1 MMNNLIIITGLT
13 ASGKSNLALEIAED
27 FNGEIISA
35 DSVQIYRGLD
45 IGSAKATIEERSIVK
60 HHLIDIK
67 RVNETYNVGEFV
79 KDCKNAIEDIISR
92 KKLPIIV
99 GGTALYIKALLNG
112 YTFTEQPA
120 DSDFRLKYQN
130 LAKDFGNDYVYN
142 LLVEKNPI
150 KAQSVHPNN
159 LKRVIRYLEIE
170 EQGEIPS
177 FNQDKFIS
185 NYNICAVGIIE
196 DRKSIYEKINAR
208 VDKMISL
215 GLKDEVKH
223 LIENG
228 ATKTKTLQSMNS
240 IGYKEWFDYFEG
252 KKTLIDTIELIKQH
266 SRNYCKRQ
274 LTFLKTIEQLDLCD
288 INTAKNKIYN
298 FLKGI
303 NNDNN
308 R

>member
-13 ASGKSNLALEIAED
+13 ASGKSSLALEIAKD

-45 IGSAKATIEERSIVK
+45 IGSAKATIQERSIIK

-67 RVNETYNVGEFV
+67 NVNETYNVGEFV
-79 KDCKNAIEDIISR
+79 KDCKNSIEDIISR

-120 DSDFRLKYQN
+120 NSDFRLKYQN
-130 LAKDFGNDYVYN
+130 LAKDFGNKYVYN

-177 FNQDKFIS
+177 SKQDKFIS
-185 NYNICAVGIIE
+185 NYNVCAVGIIE
-196 DRKSIYEKINAR
+196 DRESIYKKINAR

-228 ATKTKTLQSMNS
+228 ATKTLQSMNS

-252 KKTLIDTIELIKQH
+252 KKTLSDTIELIKQH

>member
-13 ASGKSNLALEIAED
+13 ASGKSNLALEIAKN

-67 RVNETYNVGEFV
+67 RVNETYNAGEFV
-79 KDCKNAIEDIISR
+79 KDCKKAIEEIISR

-120 DSDFRLKYQN
+120 DSGFRLKYQN

-185 NYNICAVGIIE
+185 NYNVCAVGIIE
-196 DRKSIYEKINAR
+196 DRESIYEKINAR

-215 GLKDEVKH
+215 GLKAEVKH

-228 ATKTKTLQSMNS
+228 ATKTLQSMNS

>member
-1 MMNNLIIITGLT
+1 MNNLIIITGLT

-67 RVNETYNVGEFV
+67 RVNETYNAGEFV

-185 NYNICAVGIIE
+185 NYNVCAVGIIE
-196 DRKSIYEKINAR
+196 DRESIYEKINAR

-228 ATKTKTLQSMNS
+228 ATKTLQSMNS